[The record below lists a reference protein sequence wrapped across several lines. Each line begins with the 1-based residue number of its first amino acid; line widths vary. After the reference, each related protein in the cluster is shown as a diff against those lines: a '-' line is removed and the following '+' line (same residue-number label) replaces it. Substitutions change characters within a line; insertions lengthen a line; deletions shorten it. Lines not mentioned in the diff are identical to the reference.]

1 MIQNMRD
8 LGGIRTKDG
17 KIVRKGMLIRSA
29 QLNQAEAEDL
39 DGISAVIDL
48 RTPEERNESP
58 DQTHGREYLPRPIF
72 EERTFGISH
81 EQGADTHGIPDMA
94 VLYGILMKQCAGSF
108 GKVLRTIME
117 HDFSGGA
124 VLWHCTEGKDRCG
137 MTTALILEA
146 LGVDRDAILKDYL
159 RTNEVNLPKAEKIR
173 ERLIPTH
180 GEEFADAVYH
190 AYLADERYIRSA
202 WNAMGDDYLT
212 GTLGITKAELDAFR
226 QKALEDG

>member
-58 DQTHGREYLPRPIF
+58 DQTYGREYLPLPIF

-81 EQGADTHGIPDMA
+81 EQGADTQGIPDMA

-117 HDFSGGA
+117 HDFSKGA
-124 VLWHCTEGKDRCG
+124 VLWHCSEGTGK
-137 MTTALILEA
+137 I
-146 LGVDRDAILKDYL
+146 L
-159 RTNEVNLPKAEKIR
+159 RTPYTGHVLRMKDISVPRGTPWETTILPGRSGSRKTSWTLSGKRRWRTAEAGK
-173 ERLIPTH
+173 T
-180 GEEFADAVYH
+180 A
-190 AYLADERYIRSA
+190 ADEE
-202 WNAMGDDYLT
+202 
-212 GTLGITKAELDAFR
+212 K
-226 QKALEDG
+226 QKRWISSGRV